1 MTLMECQAGED
12 TMQSVS
18 RLMTAVICTFAFA
31 LGSAPAQADDVD
43 LAAAKKEGNV
53 VWYTS
58 TPIEQANKIVKL
70 FEAETGIKV
79 EMFRSGGSAI
89 LRRFLQ
95 EQQAG
100 RIAADVMTTSD
111 PAATASLARK
121 GTFVAFKPKNFD
133 KVVSEGRDK
142 DGYFVAQRL
151 NLMTIYA
158 RADKVAAADLPKTWA
173 DLIDAK
179 YKGKLVMTD
188 PSFTALQLMV
198 VGTMA
203 KNLGWGFYE
212 NLRKN
217 DIMIVQGNQQVSD
230 NIKRGERLI
239 AVGALDSYAADE
251 RRAGHSIVTILPA
264 DGTFVI
270 PSPTAIIKGSANPN
284 AAKLLAEFMIGDAV
298 QKLFPVDGGY
308 AARTD
313 IDPPAGG
320 VPLDK
325 IKTIP
330 IDYDYIDTEAARLK
344 KRFNEIFQ

>member
-1 MTLMECQAGED
+1 
-12 TMQSVS
+12 MQRLS
-18 RLMTAVICTFAFA
+18 RLLPILAVSTFAFA
-31 LGSAPAQADDVD
+31 AAPSQAQTSTVDV
-43 LAAAKKEGNV
+43 AAAKKEGRV

-100 RIAADVMTTSD
+100 RLATDVMTTSD
-111 PAATASLARK
+111 PAATAALTKK
-121 GTFVAFKPKNFD
+121 GTFVAFKPKNFE
-133 KVVSEGRDK
+133 KIVAEGRDK
-142 DGYFVAQRL
+142 DGHFVAQRL

-158 RADKVAAADLPKTWA
+158 RTDKVAAADLPKTWSDLA
-173 DLIDAK
+173 DAR

-198 VGTMA
+198 VGMMS
-203 KNLGWGFYE
+203 KNRGWGFYE
-212 NLRKN
+212 TLRKN

-251 RRAGHSIVTILPA
+251 RRAGHPIVTILPE

-270 PSPTAIIKGSANPN
+270 PAPTVVIKGSPNPN

-298 QKLFPVDGGY
+298 QKIFPQDGGY

-313 IDPPAGG
+313 IAPPAGG
-320 VPLDK
+320 VALDK

-330 IDYDYIDTEAARLK
+330 VDYDYIEKEAARLK
-344 KRFNEIFQ
+344 RRFNEIFQ

>member
-1 MTLMECQAGED
+1 
-12 TMQSVS
+12 MQRLS
-18 RLMTAVICTFAFA
+18 RLVVTAAACTFAFLA
-31 LGSAPAQADDVD
+31 TPSLAQTSGVDV
-43 LAAAKKEGNV
+43 AAAKKEGRV

-70 FEAETGIKV
+70 FEGETGIKV

-100 RIAADVMTTSD
+100 RTAVDVMTTSD

-133 KVVSEGRDK
+133 KVVQEGRDK
-142 DGYFVAQRL
+142 DGYYVAQRL
-151 NLMTIYA
+151 NLMVIYA
-158 RADKVAAADLPKTWA
+158 RSDKVAAADLPKTWGDVVHA
-173 DLIDAK
+173 RH
-179 YKGKLVMTD
+179 KGKLVMTD

-198 VGTMA
+198 VGMMS
-203 KNLGWGFYE
+203 KNLGWAFYE
-212 NLRKN
+212 TLRKN

-251 RRAGHSIVTILPA
+251 RRAGHPIVTVLPE

-270 PSPTAIIKGSANPN
+270 PAPTVVIKGSPNPN

-298 QKLFPVDGGY
+298 QKIFPADGGY

-313 IDPPAGG
+313 IAPPAGG

-325 IKTIP
+325 IKTLP
-330 IDYDYIDTEAARLK
+330 VDYDYIEKEAARLK

>member
-1 MTLMECQAGED
+1 
-12 TMQSVS
+12 MQRLS
-18 RLMTAVICTFAFA
+18 RLLVMLAACTFAFA
-31 LGSAPAQADDVD
+31 AAPSLAQTSTVD
-43 LAAAKKEGNV
+43 AAAAKKEGRV

-70 FEAETGIKV
+70 FEAETGIQV

-95 EQQAG
+95 ESQAG

-111 PAATASLARK
+111 PAATAGLAKK
-121 GTFVAFKPKNFD
+121 GTFVAFKPRNFD
-133 KVVSEGRDK
+133 KIVAEGRDE
-142 DGYFVAQRL
+142 DGNFVAQRL

-158 RADKVAAADLPKTWA
+158 RTDKVAAADLPKTWS
-173 DLIDAK
+173 DLTDAR

-198 VGTMA
+198 VGMMS
-203 KNLGWGFYE
+203 KNRGWGFYE
-212 NLRKN
+212 TLRKN

-251 RRAGHSIVTILPA
+251 RRAGHPIVTILPE

-270 PSPTAIIKGSANPN
+270 PAPTAIIKGSPNPN

-298 QKLFPVDGGY
+298 QKIFPADGGY
-308 AARTD
+308 AARID
-313 IDPPAGG
+313 IEPPAGG
-320 VPLDK
+320 VALGK

-330 IDYDYIDTEAARLK
+330 VDYDYIEKESARLK